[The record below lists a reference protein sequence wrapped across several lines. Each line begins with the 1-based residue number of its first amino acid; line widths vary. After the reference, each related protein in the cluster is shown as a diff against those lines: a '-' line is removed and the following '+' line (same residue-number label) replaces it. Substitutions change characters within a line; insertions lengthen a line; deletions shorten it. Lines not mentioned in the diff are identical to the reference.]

1 MKNSQSI
8 RSLFALPGF
17 VVGAGLKGLF
27 GDRYAR
33 VIQLKRRKKQLCA
46 LTVGNG
52 AGGAMTSKCAGSATC
67 RWQARGSILEY
78 ERWRVNCSGCGG
90 VHVEHLDWLAN
101 NSRYTQ
107 RFATHVGKLCRD
119 MPNKAVAEMERLHHG
134 TVKALDTLYMQEQVD
149 RAGLPAPR
157 AIGVDEF
164 SIRKG
169 HNYRVIVSDLE
180 RARPIWVGGEGR
192 KETDIDLFFKALG
205 GKKSARIKLAA
216 MDMWKPF
223 RNSVIHNAP
232 NARVIFDKFHIMRHL
247 SKALDEVR
255 RGEYKRLSGKDRSYI
270 KGQRYTLLSR
280 RENLSLDG
288 RRALKKLLQANR
300 RLNTAYILKEA
311 FGQLWDY
318 RTERGARAF
327 FTRWKDSLKWQRL
340 HSYQKFAGMIE
351 FHWDGIAS
359 YCHPENKVSLGL
371 VEGVN
376 NKIRVLQR
384 RAYGYR
390 DEEYLKLKIVAAFLP
405 PLPRNAV
412 FNPHES
418 A

>member
-1 MKNSQSI
+1 MALAKDDNVLHELATTVPDPAFCGSVLPWAAI
-8 RSLFALPGF
+8 RNAN
-17 VVGAGLKGLF
+17 
-27 GDRYAR
+27 R
-33 VIQLKRRKKQLCA
+33 LCA
-46 LTVGNG
+46 HGSYELDHLRAEDRVAVEEEISRRGVVRESFAQLLDHPCRCRMECCVEVHDVATTRLDDEEAVQQPERRGRHGKQIHGHDVVFMVAQESHPSLQLVGLG
-52 AGGAMTSKCAGSATC
+52 
-67 RWQARGSILEY
+67 RPPRQVAR
-78 ERWRVNCSGCGG
+78 
-90 VHVEHLDWLAN
+90 H
-101 NSRYTQ
+101 
-107 RFATHVGKLCRD
+107 
-119 MPNKAVAEMERLHHG
+119 
-134 TVKALDTLYMQEQVD
+134 
-149 RAGLPAPR
+149 
-157 AIGVDEF
+157 
-164 SIRKG
+164 
-169 HNYRVIVSDLE
+169 RVIVSDLE

-232 NARVIFDKFHIMRHL
+232 NARIIFDKFHIMRHL

-340 HSYQKFAGMIE
+340 HPYQKFAGMIE
-351 FHWDGIAS
+351 SHWDGIAS

>member
-1 MKNSQSI
+1 MCSYCGQRCRGRYDKQVC
-8 RSLFALPGF
+8 RVRDLSL
-17 VVGAGLKGLF
+17 AGW
-27 GDRYAR
+27 RIY
-33 VIQLKRRKKQLCA
+33 
-46 LTVGNG
+46 
-52 AGGAMTSKCAGSATC
+52 
-67 RWQARGSILEY
+67 LEY

-157 AIGVDEF
+157 AIGVDEI

-232 NARVIFDKFHIMRHL
+232 NARIIFDKFHIMRHL

-340 HSYQKFAGMIE
+340 HPYQKFTGMIE
-351 FHWDGIAS
+351 SHWDGIAS

-405 PLPRNAV
+405 LLPRNAV